1 VKDKGDFLYKIF
13 GVILLVMAYLW
24 YRSDNARI
32 KYIENLQEEITQYEL
47 KLSEYEQEIEF
58 LEDELKSLREDDD

>member
-1 VKDKGDFLYKIF
+1 MKDKGDFLYKIF

>member
-1 VKDKGDFLYKIF
+1 MKDKGDFLYKIF
-13 GVILLVMAYLW
+13 GIILLVMAYLW